1 MNINYY
7 GMSKAERYMADL
19 GRKLVKSAEEM
30 TIEYTD
36 EEWNA
41 AVTAG
46 DKLTR
51 FGTLYGPK
59 SFTKD
64 FSKEERKVILQYLDY
79 NG

>member
-1 MNINYY
+1 MKIHYF
-7 GMSKAERYMADL
+7 GMSEAEKYMADL

-30 TIEYTD
+30 TIEYND

-51 FGTLYGPK
+51 FGTTYGPK
-59 SFTKD
+59 SLTKD

>member
-1 MNINYY
+1 
-7 GMSKAERYMADL
+7 MSEAEKYMADL

-30 TIEYTD
+30 TIEYND

-51 FGTLYGPK
+51 FGTTYGPK
-59 SFTKD
+59 SLTKD